1 MNVLVEKPV
10 CLTEEDCQMLL
21 EAEKKIR
28 EEGYGRTGSTFL

>member
-21 EAEKKIR
+21 EAEKDP
-28 EEGYGRTGSTFL
+28 GRRLW